1 MHARAMMRELTE
13 SYGVTRRSA
22 IAKRTNLR
30 SIRMLERLGFSLA
43 APEAHAVSRAEPD
56 EVLMALVIE
65 GPC

>member
-1 MHARAMMRELTE
+1 MMRELTE
-13 SYGVTRRSA
+13 NYGVTRFCA

-43 APEAHAVSRAEPD
+43 SPEPHAASRVEPD